1 MTQPIYKVF
10 LARPTEAGYQLP
22 EKERDEMWAKHDE
35 AVKKAGVK
43 SILICD
49 SSWAS
54 EQFLFWGVE
63 EFPSMEAVLEFHKT
77 LNEINWFRYFESM
90 TLLGT
95 KMEG

>member
-1 MTQPIYKVF
+1 MTQSIYKVF
-10 LARPTEAGYQLP
+10 LARPTEAGYQLS
-22 EKERDEMWAKHDE
+22 EKERNEIMAKHNE
-35 AVKKAGVK
+35 VMEKAGVK
-43 SILICD
+43 PILICD

-63 EFPSMEAVLEFHKT
+63 EYPSMEAVQEAHKA
-77 LNEINWFRYFESM
+77 LSEINWFRYFESM